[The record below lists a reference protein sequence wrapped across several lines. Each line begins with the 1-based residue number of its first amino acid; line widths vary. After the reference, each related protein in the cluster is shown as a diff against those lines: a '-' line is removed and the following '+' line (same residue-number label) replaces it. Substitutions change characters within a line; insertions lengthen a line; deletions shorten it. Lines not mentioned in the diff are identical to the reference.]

1 MYLCDNVNLRTFIWF
16 LRCYRDL
23 DTAISLRM
31 LAGKVSVIEGCFCGD
46 ASYGTGTKKVMIIAA
61 SLCRFC
67 FSFILTDILRLR
79 LYDTRSAK

>member
-1 MYLCDNVNLRTFIWF
+1 MNLQTLFWF
-16 LRCYRDL
+16 PRCYRDL
-23 DTAISLRM
+23 DTAICLQM

-46 ASYGTGTKKVMIIAA
+46 ASYGTGTRKVMIIAV

-67 FSFILTDILRLR
+67 FSFLLTDILRLR